1 MARIIFGVRRS
12 CRRFCAVSPI
22 HQVVN
27 GGIRNASVGQPILAV
42 LFSLLCA
49 TSLSGAQ
56 SQQSPPIRVT
66 VNRVNVGVTVT
77 DTAGHFIEGL
87 RREDFQLFDNGIEQ
101 PITDFLPIEDPA
113 QLLLLIE
120 SGPAVYFL
128 GQGHFRA
135 ADTLLTSIS
144 PADRVAVAAYSNA
157 PQLILGFTP
166 DKAAARFALQHLN
179 FNLGFAELNL
189 SASVAATL
197 DWLAPLPGKKT
208 IVLLSTGVDTSP
220 PENWQIVQQK
230 LQTSDVR
237 ILAISL
243 SGDSRKPVKGKKRI
257 TQNRANGDLLDE
269 GFRKADESLQQLSA
283 ATGGRVYSPPK
294 RRRVQS
300 RLRRNRPAS
309 PPRIQP
315 RLRPARRRRPAPLTS
330 SQNKKLLVSGDR

>member
-1 MARIIFGVRRS
+1 MARIT
-12 CRRFCAVSPI
+12 
-22 HQVVN
+22 
-27 GGIRNASVGQPILAV
+27 VGQPFLAV
-42 LFSLLCA
+42 LFVLLLA
-49 TSLSGAQ
+49 APLSTAQ
-56 SQQSPPIRVT
+56 SQESAPPIRVT

-77 DTAGHFIEGL
+77 DTAGRFIEGL

-101 PITDFLPIEDPA
+101 PITDFLSIAEPA

-166 DKAAARFALQHLN
+166 DKAAARFALQNLN

-197 DWLAPLPGKKT
+197 DWMAPLPGKKT
-208 IVLLSTGVDTSP
+208 IVLLSTGFDTSP
-220 PENWQIVQQK
+220 QENWQIVQQK

-237 ILAISL
+237 ILAVSL
-243 SGDSRKPVKGKKRI
+243 SGDFRKPVKGKKRAAQSG
-257 TQNRANGDLLDE
+257 TDRDLIDE
-269 GFRKADESLQQLSA
+269 GFRKADESLQKLSA
-283 ATGGRVYSPPK
+283 ATGGRVYFPQNAAEFNHAYAEIAQLIRHEYSLAFAPPIADGCSTP
-294 RRRVQS
+294 S
-300 RLRRNRPAS
+300 RS
-309 PPRIQP
+309 KQQTPRI
-315 RLRPARRRRPAPLTS
+315 R
-330 SQNKKLLVSGDR
+330 

>member
-1 MARIIFGVRRS
+1 
-12 CRRFCAVSPI
+12 
-22 HQVVN
+22 
-27 GGIRNASVGQPILAV
+27 VGQPFLAA

-49 TSLSGAQ
+49 ASLSRGQ

-87 RREDFQLFDNGIEQ
+87 HREDFQLFDNGIEQ
-101 PITDFLPIEDPA
+101 PITDFLPIEEPA

-166 DKAAARFALQHLN
+166 NKAAAHVALQNLN
-179 FNLGFAELNL
+179 FNVGFAELNL

-197 DWLAPLPGKKT
+197 DWMAPLPGKKT
-208 IVLLSTGVDTSP
+208 IVLLSTGFDTSP
-220 PENWQIVQQK
+220 PEIWQIIQQK

-237 ILAISL
+237 ILAVSL
-243 SGDSRKPVKGKKRI
+243 SGDFRKPVKGKKRI
-257 TQNRANGDLLDE
+257 RQNTADREIVDDA
-269 GFRKADESLQQLSA
+269 FRKADESLQQLSA
-283 ATGGRVYSPPK
+283 ATGGRVYFPQNAAEFNRAYAEIAQLVRHEYSLAFAPPAADGQLHSLQVKAKNSASEVDHRQAYLAPSP
-294 RRRVQS
+294 
-300 RLRRNRPAS
+300 
-309 PPRIQP
+309 
-315 RLRPARRRRPAPLTS
+315 
-330 SQNKKLLVSGDR
+330 